1 MPAGVASKEK
11 PAAPWQV
18 RRAKRMQKMKLATT
32 RARRKPDN
40 EVTRRIRLG
49 DLQRLLRHRY
59 RRNDCELTDC
69 DAGREDLYELLLP
82 ISLGQGHARKMR
94 NAIEIWAPWMSASE
108 AQELI
113 DQVNRTPDYM
123 RKPKKR
129 ILGERMSLTDLERT
143 ALGIRTIA
151 PIDMTDE
158 QLKERRKAKDAE
170 RKWRKRRAAR
180 MKERNAWLANCKSR
194 LKPWKK
200 AGISRPTWY
209 RRQAKLVRQV
219 SETGVSAIK
228 ITIGEDRLVSRS
240 KVRGSKRKSRKQRA
254 A

>member
-1 MPAGVASKEK
+1 MKLGIA
-11 PAAPWQV
+11 
-18 RRAKRMQKMKLATT
+18 RAK
-32 RARRKPDN
+32 RKPDN
-40 EVTRRIRLG
+40 EITRRIRLG

-59 RRNDCELTDC
+59 RRNDCQLTDC

-94 NAIEIWAPWMSASE
+94 NAIEIWAPWMSAEE
-108 AQELI
+108 ADELI
-113 DQVNRTPDYM
+113 HRVNRTPDYL

-180 MKERNAWLANCKSR
+180 VKERNAWLANCLSN
-194 LKPWKK
+194 LKPWKRQ
-200 AGISRPTWY
+200 GISRRTWE
-209 RRQAKLVRQV
+209 RRRKAAALAVTQV
-219 SETGVSAIK
+219 PVAGVSAIK
-228 ITIGEDRLVSRS
+228 INIGEDRLASRS
-240 KVRGSKRKSRKQRA
+240 KGRGRKGKSRKQA